1 MLWALALLGLVPAA
15 LTVADLGEKAADEPD
30 DEAQSTDG
38 LEVGINSEMSD
49 GGEDLLTIVDASE
62 EDESLAA
69 AETEIGTDTGDDYL
83 VLRGS
88 GEIVFSEFTAEEDH
102 ITFRLE
108 GDGEGAFSVEH
119 MLDENA
125 KPIGTSLS
133 YVTEQDETILS
144 FPGHDV
150 LPTGD
155 ISVERV
161 DPESGGTVLYA
172 LSELGDFG
180 PIAPND
186 PSVADEAGPEGAED
200 DVVLAPNDPDLPDE
214 AAPAGREDDAV
225 LIPEG
230 AEFYAT
236 GASTGEVVEYVLSE
250 QGEVV
255 VLANDEMQG
264 GTDARLT
271 LENGRFGIEAEG
283 ALNAVTGG
291 AGDDVIAAGDDAAI
305 VNAGG
310 GDDTI
315 YGGDGTAFLSGG
327 AGDDMIYAGH
337 DVHATYVLAGGE
349 GADMLYGGLS
359 NDMLLLDTLDMA
371 SGGDGTDEFWL
382 DIGAAPV
389 GNAVVI
395 TDFAKGEDMLRI
407 TLDPRDDD
415 TSAANVEVKV
425 TEDGLSS
432 QVTINGDVVAVLQ
445 AAPNVTSDDVVVEFS
460 SETFPI
466 I

>member
-15 LTVADLGEKAADEPD
+15 LTVADLGEKAADELD

-38 LEVGINSEMSD
+38 LEAGNKSEMSE
-49 GGEDLLTIVDASE
+49 GGEDLLTIADTSE
-62 EDESLAA
+62 EDDSLATV
-69 AETEIGTDTGDDYL
+69 EPEIGTDTGDDYL

-88 GEIVFSEFTAEEDH
+88 GETVFSDFTAEEDH

-108 GDGEGAFSVEH
+108 GDGEGAFAVEP

-125 KPIGTSLS
+125 EPIGTSLS

-172 LSELGDFG
+172 LSELGDFD

-186 PSVADEAGPEGAED
+186 PSVADEAGPEGTED
-200 DVVLAPNDPDLPDE
+200 DVALAPNDPDLPDE
-214 AAPAGREDDAV
+214 AGPVVREDDAV
-225 LIPEG
+225 LMPEG
-230 AEFYAT
+230 AEIYAT
-236 GASTGEVVEYVLSE
+236 GASTGEVVEYVLSD

-271 LENGRFGIEAEG
+271 LDHGRLGIETEG
-283 ALNAVTGG
+283 ALNVVTGG
-291 AGDDVIAAGDDAAI
+291 VGDDVIAAGDDAAI

-349 GADMLYGGLS
+349 GADLLYGGPS
-359 NDMLLLDTLDMA
+359 NDMLLLDTQDMA
-371 SGGDGTDEFWL
+371 SGGAGTDEFWL

-407 TLDPRDDD
+407 TFDPRDDD
-415 TSAANVEVKV
+415 TSAADVEVKV
-425 TEDGLSS
+425 AEDGLSS

-445 AAPNVTSDDVVVEFS
+445 GAPNVTLDDVVVEFS

>member
-30 DEAQSTDG
+30 DEAQSADG
-38 LEVGINSEMSD
+38 LEAGNKSEMSD
-49 GGEDLLTIVDASE
+49 GGEDLLTIADASE
-62 EDESLAA
+62 VEESLAA
-69 AETEIGTDTGDDYL
+69 AEPEIGTDTGDDYL
-83 VLRGS
+83 VSRGS
-88 GEIVFSEFTAEEDH
+88 GETIFSDFTAEEDH
-102 ITFRLE
+102 ITFRLA

-119 MLDENA
+119 MLDEKA
-125 KPIGTSLS
+125 KPIGISLS

-155 ISVERV
+155 ISVERI

-186 PSVADEAGPEGAED
+186 PSVAAEPGPEGAED

-214 AAPAGREDDAV
+214 AGPAGREDDVV
-225 LIPEG
+225 LMPEG
-230 AEFYAT
+230 AEIYAT
-236 GASTGEVVEYVLSE
+236 GASPGEVAEYVLSD
-250 QGEVV
+250 QGEVF

-271 LENGRFGIEAEG
+271 LDNGRLGIETEG
-283 ALNAVTGG
+283 ALNVVTGG

-305 VNAGG
+305 VYAGG

-327 AGDDMIYAGH
+327 SGDDMIYAGH

-349 GADMLYGGLS
+349 GADLLYGGPS
-359 NDMLLLDTLDMA
+359 NDMILLDTQDMA
-371 SGGDGTDEFWL
+371 SGGAGVDEFWL
-382 DIGAAPV
+382 DNGATPV
-389 GNAVVI
+389 GHAVVI
-395 TDFAKGEDMLRI
+395 ADFSQGEDMLRVI
-407 TLDPRDDD
+407 LEPRDDD
-415 TSAANVEVKV
+415 DSAANVKVKV
-425 TEDGLSS
+425 AEDGLSS

-445 AAPNVTSDDVVVEFS
+445 GVPNVTLDDVVVEFS
-460 SETFPI
+460 SAAFPI